1 MTARMLIG
9 KAFLERLLIIL
20 SKGLNIFKS
29 FDPVISFWGF
39 KKVPGIVGEL
49 EGRSHRSSS
58 AGLPQVAGGKID
70 TNDICEKQAVIWE
83 TLKTFYFYLI
93 VVLQNSWTMAQI
105 PVNQYPQMW
114 ASCIMIG
121 QLTMIRSTELLL
133 LNLSLIEFHLF
144 FYEQTFSVPG
154 FYPECYFA

>member
-1 MTARMLIG
+1 MLIG
-9 KAFLERLLIIL
+9 KTFLERLLIIL

-29 FDPVISFWGF
+29 FDSVISFWGF
-39 KKVPGIVGEL
+39 EKVPRLVGEL
-49 EGRSHRSSS
+49 EGRSHCSST
-58 AGLPQVAGGKID
+58 AGLRQAAGRKTD

-83 TLKTFYFYLI
+83 ALKTFYFYLI

-105 PVNQYPQMW
+105 PVNQYPQTW

-144 FYEQTFSVPG
+144 FHERTFSVPG
-154 FYPECYFA
+154 FYPESYFS